1 MTITDWKNK
10 NDVLFNNAV
19 VELAKIAIEEF
30 GTLEEYDGD
39 KFDYK
44 AEIERYVEENWDAVL
59 DNELVNAINER
70 YDVAC
75 IINAN
80 QYGGGGYEVIRY
92 LAIATAKY
100 AIK

>member
-1 MTITDWKNK
+1 MRFSDWNK
-10 NDVLFNNAV
+10 MNEPLFNTAV
-19 VELAKIAIEEF
+19 VELSEIAIEEF
-30 GTLEEYDGD
+30 GTLGEYDGD

-80 QYGGGGYEVIRY
+80 QYGGGGYEVIRD

-100 AIK
+100 ALK